1 MQHVLDEDLLGGKLL
16 LVTLV
21 VILRVVVLV
30 LLDGGQTH
38 GLRGIT
44 HHEEGDHRNGGGS
57 SSRYIEGTAPV
68 IEPAHAEDEQRTY
81 HAATHVVG
89 HVPDR
94 DHFAPLLL

>member
-1 MQHVLDEDLLGGKLL
+1 MQHVLHEDLLGGELL

-30 LLDGGQTH
+30 LLDGRQTH
-38 GLRGIT
+38 GLRGVT
-44 HHEEGDHRNGGGS
+44 HHEEGDHRDGS
-57 SSRYIEGTAPV
+57 RRRRRHIEGAAPV

-81 HAATHVVG
+81 HAAAHVVG

>member
-21 VILRVVVLV
+21 VILRIIFLV
-30 LLDGGQTH
+30 LLDGRQADR
-38 GLRGIT
+38 LRGVA
-44 HHEEGDHRNGGGS
+44 HHEEGDHRDGGGGGG
-57 SSRYIEGTAPV
+57 RHIEGAAPV
-68 IEPAHAEDEQRTY
+68 VEPAHAEDEQRTY